1 MKKKITKIIII
12 IALIFSVYLYLN
24 IRSHEV
30 LSRKSISIIEEIK
43 SPNNE
48 YKAVVFLDGGS
59 ATVSNNIRVAIVKDS
74 KKRIY
79 DSDVV
84 FFQDKVS
91 SVDVKWN
98 NDNELII
105 NYYEDEYSRII
116 DMINRIE
123 NINIKYKKIH
133 KGLTE

>member
-1 MKKKITKIIII
+1 MKKKITKILII
-12 IALIFSVYLYLN
+12 IALIFSVYLYFN

-79 DSDVV
+79 DSDVI

-98 NDNELII
+98 NDNELYI

-123 NINIKYKKIH
+123 NINIKYKKIEE
-133 KGLTE
+133 LNY

>member
-1 MKKKITKIIII
+1 MKNKITKIIII
-12 IALIFSVYLYLN
+12 IALIFSVYLYFN

-48 YKAVVFLDGGS
+48 YRAVVFLDEGS

-98 NDNELII
+98 NDNELYI

-123 NINIKYKKIH
+123 NINIKYTKRN
-133 KGLTE
+133 L

>member
-1 MKKKITKIIII
+1 MKKKITKILII
-12 IALIFSVYLYLN
+12 IALIFSVYLYFN

-98 NDNELII
+98 NDTELYI

-123 NINIKYKKIH
+123 NINIKYKKIEE
-133 KGLTE
+133 LNY

>member
-24 IRSHEV
+24 IRSHEI

-43 SPNNE
+43 SQNNE

-79 DSDVV
+79 DSDVI

-98 NDNELII
+98 SNTELYI

-123 NINIKYKKIH
+123 DINIKYKKIESD
-133 KGLTE
+133 LN

>member
-1 MKKKITKIIII
+1 MKKKITKILII
-12 IALIFSVYLYLN
+12 IALIFSVYLYFN

-98 NDNELII
+98 NDNELYI

-123 NINIKYKKIH
+123 NINIKYKKIEE
-133 KGLTE
+133 LNY